1 MKSKRSLKNRMLV
14 KGLRC
19 LQCNAILPASTKF
32 CGICGEK
39 LDKSVQVWPIVSLL
53 SDVAVVL
60 LPLFAI
66 ALWFFSLPSVNIRNM
81 TNVGLVSVLPATTII
96 ALLMLLVMFSIVFI

>member
-1 MKSKRSLKNRMLV
+1 MLV

-19 LQCNAILPASTKF
+19 LQCNEILPESTKF

-39 LDKSVQVWPIVSLL
+39 LDKSVTVWPIVSLL

-66 ALWFFSLPSVNIRNM
+66 ALWSFSLSPIHIQNM
-81 TNVGLVSVLPATTII
+81 TALGLVSVLPATTIT
-96 ALLMLLVMFSIVFI
+96 ALLIRMIRPTIGLNHQ